1 MTWFQHVKYFKTF
14 QGEGGGGLFPRRICL
29 VSSPKQGPTEFGV
42 VGVGP
47 FYLNFT
53 NLCELSKHTPPDKVR
68 VHLTYP
74 NKNSDFITQILPGDS
89 KILPSQLGGMTLH
102 CRYVTAPKLNLSI
115 ANVFTLFINLTIY
128 ARAINWFKIIRY
140 ILCM

>member
-1 MTWFQHVKYFKTF
+1 MSSISRLSR
-14 QGEGGGGLFPRRICL
+14 ERGGGGLFPRRICL

-42 VGVGP
+42 AGVGP

-53 NLCELSKHTPPDKVR
+53 NLCELSTPPPDEVR
-68 VHLTYP
+68 VHLSYP
-74 NKNSDFITQILPGDS
+74 TKIATLLHKFYLEIPKFYLHNWGGGDDTS
-89 KILPSQLGGMTLH
+89 LSLCKCSQ
-102 CRYVTAPKLNLSI
+102 LNLSI
-115 ANVFTLFINLTIY
+115 VNVFTLFINLTIY

>member
-42 VGVGP
+42 AGVGP

-53 NLCELSKHTPPDKVR
+53 NLCELSTPPPPGRSAGSLVI
-68 VHLTYP
+68 P

-89 KILPSQLGGMTLH
+89 KILPSQLGGGGMTLH
-102 CRYVTAPKLNLSI
+102 CRYVNAPN
-115 ANVFTLFINLTIY
+115 
-128 ARAINWFKIIRY
+128 
-140 ILCM
+140 